1 MSTHR
6 RTRTSTPSRHRRR
19 TRLGIT
25 SALAASSLA
34 ALTACSSVTYA
45 PTAVPTTPAPA
56 ATSAPPAA
64 SAPAC
69 DNATQSYDPLPT
81 LPTRSA
87 ITDARVTK
95 ILAQGYLRVG
105 VSADTYLF
113 GARDPETGQIVGF
126 DIDIA
131 RAVAKSL
138 FGDDSAK
145 RLSLRVITAGDRLP
159 LLQSDEVD
167 MVARNMSMTCSRW
180 NDIAFSAEYYRSG
193 QKVLISKALVKENK
207 AAASWGLPELRGK
220 RVCAPTGTTSLTKLR
235 SVDGPTVVTA
245 SNHTGCL
252 VLLQQGKADAITG
265 DDTVLAGLAAQD
277 PNTVI
282 TSAKAVTTEP
292 YGLGFNKDSV
302 YLARYTNRVLADLV
316 ADGQWKAIYNRWLA
330 GPLGPAP
337 AAPTPVY
344 GR

>member
-1 MSTHR
+1 MSTHQP
-6 RTRTSTPSRHRRR
+6 RTGVRRR
-19 TRLGIT
+19 AR
-25 SALAASSLA
+25 A
-34 ALTACSSVTYA
+34 ALGTGAVVAAMTVLSACSGVTYD
-45 PTAVPTTPAPA
+45 PTVVPTRTPAPT
-56 ATSAPPAA
+56 TSAAPSTSPPACA
-64 SAPAC
+64 
-69 DNATQSYDPLPT
+69 DATTSYDPLPS
-81 LPTRSA
+81 LPSRGE
-87 ITDARVTK
+87 ITDERVRK

-113 GARDPETGQIVGF
+113 GARDPASGQITGF

-138 FGDDSAK
+138 FGDDDPK

-159 LLQSDEVD
+159 LLQDDEVD
-167 MVARNMSMTCSRW
+167 MVARNMSMTCDRW
-180 NDIAFSAEYYRSG
+180 TKIAFSAEYYRSG
-193 QKVLISKALVKENK
+193 QKVLISKALLADDKK
-207 AAASWGLPELRGK
+207 ASSWGLPELRGK
-220 RVCAPTGTTSLTKLR
+220 RVCAPTGTTSLAKLQ
-235 SVDGPTVVTA
+235 SVDGPDVVTA
-245 SNHTGCL
+245 ANHTGCL

-282 TSAKAVTTEP
+282 TSATAITTEP

-330 GPLGPAP
+330 RPLGPAP

-344 GR
+344 GRG

>member
-1 MSTHR
+1 MST
-6 RTRTSTPSRHRRR
+6 RHRPSPSDGRPAARR
-19 TRLGIT
+19 GAVF
-25 SALAASSLA
+25 ALATASLA
-34 ALTACSSVTYA
+34 VLAACSSVTYA
-45 PTAVPTTPAPA
+45 PTALPSKTAPATTPQAPA
-56 ATSAPPAA
+56 T

-69 DNATQSYDPLPT
+69 DNATQSYDPLPS
-81 LPTRSA
+81 LPSRA
-87 ITDARVTK
+87 DITDGRMKK

-113 GARDPETGQIVGF
+113 GARDPETGQIAGF

-131 RAVAKSL
+131 KAVAKSL
-138 FGDDSAK
+138 FGDDSPT
-145 RLSLRVITAGDRLP
+145 RLSLRVITAGERLP
-159 LLQSDEVD
+159 LLESDDVD
-167 MVARNMSMTCSRW
+167 MVARNMSMTCARW

-193 QKVLISKALVKENK
+193 QKVLISKALVKDDKN
-207 AAASWGLPELRGK
+207 AATWGLPQLRGK
-220 RVCAPTGTTSLTKLR
+220 RVCAPTGTTSLTTLQ
-235 SVDGPTVVTA
+235 SIEGPVAVTA

-292 YGLGFNKDSV
+292 YGLGFNKDAV
-302 YLARYTNRVLADLV
+302 YLVRYTNRVLADLV
-316 ADGQWKAIYNRWLA
+316 ADGRWKATYNRWLA

-344 GR
+344 GRR